1 MNPIE
6 QERLIDEYRES
17 LRLVR
22 HAHRRAKE
30 RRDATGD
37 EQAITDCEHLSSME
51 RDLLWTIEYLE
62 SGHPPDYHRGVYKWS
77 VPVDPQIL
85 KRIVKARTK
94 DETTSRWAALDPTL
108 DELLSLLAP
117 REREAF
123 IMVRG
128 RGISF
133 RQAADYMGVYSSGT
147 VSNLVRRA
155 ERKLRRA
162 VVGYTERPFA
172 IRLSHTSHISCDGV
186 TTGGEGA

>member
-1 MNPIE
+1 MTPIE
-6 QERLIDEYRES
+6 REQLIDEYRES

-22 HAHRRAKE
+22 FAHERAK
-30 RRDATGD
+30 RRRNEQGD
-37 EQAITDCEHLSSME
+37 ERAATDCEHLASME

-62 SGHPPDYHRGVYKWS
+62 NGHPPDYHRGVYKWS
-77 VPVDPQIL
+77 VPVDPQVL

-94 DETTSRWAALDPTL
+94 DETVSRWAVLDPDL

-133 RQAADYMGVYSSGT
+133 RQAAEYMGVYSSGT

-162 VVGYTERPFA
+162 SVGYK
-172 IRLSHTSHISCDGV
+172 
-186 TTGGEGA
+186 

>member
-1 MNPIE
+1 MTPTERE
-6 QERLIDEYRES
+6 QLIDEYYES

-22 HAHRRAKE
+22 IARKRAKR
-30 RRDATGD
+30 RRDGHD
-37 EQAITDCEHLSSME
+37 DDQAHSDCEHLSSME

-62 SGHPPDYHRGVYKWS
+62 TGHPPDYHRGIYKWS
-77 VPVDPQIL
+77 VPVDPQVL

-94 DETTSRWAALDPTL
+94 DETVSRWAVLDPDL

-133 RQAADYMGVYSSGT
+133 RQAAEYMGVYSSGT

-162 VVGYTERPFA
+162 PVGYK
-172 IRLSHTSHISCDGV
+172 
-186 TTGGEGA
+186 